1 MDSASPEPVSFL
13 IPVHMFKPSI
23 FKRIL
28 ALCILLI
35 GLFFASSPAWAQW
48 SVHDRLV
55 FEQTKLILEQMKPV
69 NTVTVTALGSN
80 TYTLTELRAMST
92 TTNSKGTFTY
102 AASGMD
108 THFNAKHTLCSNGGK
123 GLLSN
128 ANEAGVEAFN
138 SCKAA
143 QQLTVAMYDL
153 TNLYHDRMAEYGK
166 KIKGLSYLSPATL
179 GEASTL
185 KYQLAYLD
193 ALQQNEMHIY
203 RTQMDLH
210 KSKYDI
216 FKQRQAEAEKYAVYG
231 KANKDAGELLKQG
244 AIIAGSRI
252 LLPHKF

>member
-1 MDSASPEPVSFL
+1 MDLATPKLVSFV
-13 IPVHMFKPSI
+13 IPVHIYMSSI

-28 ALCILLI
+28 ALCILLG
-35 GLFFASSPAWAQW
+35 GLFFASNPAWAQW

-55 FEQTKLILEQMKPV
+55 FDQTKLILEQMKPV

-80 TYTLTELRAMST
+80 TYTLTDLRAMST
-92 TTNSKGTFTY
+92 NNSKGSFTY
-102 AASGMD
+102 AASGMVN
-108 THFNAKHTLCSNGGK
+108 HFDPKHTLCSNGGK

-128 ANEAGVEAFN
+128 ANQAGVEAFN
-138 SCKAA
+138 SCKSA

-166 KIKGLSYLSPATL
+166 KIKDLSYLSPATL

-216 FKQRQAEAEKYAVYG
+216 FKQRQAEAEKFAVYG
-231 KANKDAGELLKQG
+231 KANKDAGDLAKQA
-244 AIIAGSRI
+244 AIILASRV
-252 LLPHKF
+252 LMPR